1 MLWLA
6 VLVKVGL
13 GASKLLVEEAMMMD
27 EAKKVVVKDL
37 SEKPGLQE
45 VRPVVKAW
53 WRMKVLLMGLLDVNQ
68 EVKLLLHLLKQNT
81 MAVKLSVG
89 SFRA

>member
-1 MLWLA
+1 
-6 VLVKVGL
+6 
-13 GASKLLVEEAMMMD
+13 
-27 EAKKVVVKDL
+27 
-37 SEKPGLQE
+37 
-45 VRPVVKAW
+45 
-53 WRMKVLLMGLLDVNQ
+53 MKVLLMGLLDVNQ